1 MARALDVARY
11 MIHLNNRV
19 NAPQTSL
26 TNLKIQKLLYYAF
39 GMHRVTNGENL
50 FDERIFAWKYGPV
63 VREVYD
69 VFKKYGY
76 SDIEDDYW
84 YDDYDLTPE
93 EINTIENTWRQL
105 GQLPANV
112 LVEMTHNEDPWINAW
127 QNNFNRLIDQD
138 LIQEYF
144 QQHYV
149 QAAI

>member
-39 GMHRVTNGENL
+39 GMHRVMTNGENL
-50 FDERIFAWKYGPV
+50 FNENVSAWKYGPV
-63 VREVYD
+63 IKEVYD
-69 VFKKYGY
+69 AFKKYGY

-84 YDDYDLTPE
+84 YEDFNLTPR
-93 EINTIENTWRQL
+93 EINTIENTWDQL

-112 LVEMTHNEDPWINAW
+112 LVEMTHRETPWIEAW
-127 QNNFNRLIDQD
+127 NNYNKEINPN
-138 LIQEYF
+138 IIEEYF
-144 QQHYV
+144 RQNYV
-149 QAAI
+149 AAV